1 MLVIF
6 SVRSIVEDVIIID
19 DDFEYEFGEF
29 VDDF

>member
-6 SVRSIVEDVIIID
+6 SVSIVEDVIIID
-19 DDFEYEFGEF
+19 DDFEYEFGEV

>member
-19 DDFEYEFGEF
+19 DDFEYEFGEV